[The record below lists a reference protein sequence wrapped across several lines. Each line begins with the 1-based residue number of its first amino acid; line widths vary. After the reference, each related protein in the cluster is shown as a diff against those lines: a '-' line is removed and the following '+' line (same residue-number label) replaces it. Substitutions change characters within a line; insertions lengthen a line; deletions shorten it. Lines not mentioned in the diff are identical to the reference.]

1 MKYFMPA
8 RKVAEIKEKKIMVQI
23 YFIPE
28 ISHYGVCVISQG
40 MRQWTINLLLYFL
53 YIRKLRLSWLI
64 TIGGRKSL

>member
-8 RKVAEIKEKKIMVQI
+8 RKVAEIKEKKFMVQI

-28 ISHYGVCVISQG
+28 IIHYGVYVISQG